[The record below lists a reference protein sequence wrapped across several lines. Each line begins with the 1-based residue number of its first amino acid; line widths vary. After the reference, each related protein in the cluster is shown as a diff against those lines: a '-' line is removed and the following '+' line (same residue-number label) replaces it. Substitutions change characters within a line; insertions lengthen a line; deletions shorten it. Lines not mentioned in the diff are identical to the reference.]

1 MIEDDVPK
9 RRIVMRG
16 AMEAPGC
23 RLWVPLMPPA
33 GDCKQRENPE
43 SIDSGGAQLPD
54 AESDHSAASVK

>member
-1 MIEDDVPK
+1 MIEDDVLK

-16 AMEAPGC
+16 AMEAAGC
-23 RLWVPLMPPA
+23 RQWAPLVPPA

-43 SIDSGGAQLPD
+43 SIDSGSAQVPD